1 MTNKEQSPDEPS
13 PDREEERPNDSGQ
26 GLIVLLSW
34 AVLLAV
40 CFAIWVGI
48 VGAVRKGYRMLHPTH
63 QSAPSRHTA

>member
-1 MTNKEQSPDEPS
+1 LSNVEQLPKEISSDKA
-13 PDREEERPNDSGQ
+13 ERRSNDSGQ

-48 VGAVRKGYRMLHPTH
+48 VGAVRKGFRMLHPTQ
-63 QSAPSRHTA
+63 QSATTRHTA